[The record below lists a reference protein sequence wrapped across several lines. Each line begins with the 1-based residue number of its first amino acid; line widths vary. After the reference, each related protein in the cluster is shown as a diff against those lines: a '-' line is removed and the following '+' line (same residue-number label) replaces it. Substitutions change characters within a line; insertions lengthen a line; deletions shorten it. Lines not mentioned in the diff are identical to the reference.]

1 MKKVFLKKDREK
13 LWLSGHPWIYSGA
26 VDKIEQNII
35 PGSIVEVF
43 NHKNEFIGY
52 GHYNKN
58 SKIIVRM
65 LEHDKNVS
73 IDANWYNQKI
83 KQAYEL
89 RMGLNIDSNAFRLIH
104 SESDFLPG
112 LIIDYFNGYVILQI
126 STLGM
131 ERDKE
136 FVIQALI
143 NNIPNLKGIYEKSE
157 GDGRKLEGLPEKTQ
171 ILWGEIPDTIEI
183 FERNANFIID
193 LKGQKTGFYSDQREN
208 RILLGNLSKGK
219 NFLDVCSYTGGFSV
233 HAMSNGANSATLI
246 DISEDALN
254 VAKENLKK
262 HINVEFIKGNIFD
275 ILRVLIKEGRK
286 WDVVS
291 LDPPKLAP
299 NKRDLEKA
307 LKAYKDIILNGIKL
321 TNNGGLL
328 AIYSCSGAVSSS
340 DLRMALAYAVKDAGV
355 KATIVHQ
362 LHQSSCHPISV
373 SVPETEYLKGFL
385 VRIIY

>member
-183 FERNANFIID
+183 FEGNANFIID

-262 HINVEFIKGNIFD
+262 HINVDFIKGNIFD

>member
-131 ERDKE
+131 EKDKE
-136 FVIQALI
+136 FIIQALI

-183 FERNANFIID
+183 FEGNANFIID

-355 KATIVHQ
+355 KATIVYQ

-385 VRIIY
+385 VRVIY

>member
-112 LIIDYFNGYVILQI
+112 LIIDYFNDYVILQI

-136 FVIQALI
+136 FIIQALI

-183 FERNANFIID
+183 FEGNTNFIID

-262 HINVEFIKGNIFD
+262 HINVDFIKGNIFD

>member
-65 LEHDKNVS
+65 LEHDKTVS

-136 FVIQALI
+136 FIIQALI

-183 FERNANFIID
+183 FEGNANFIID

-262 HINVEFIKGNIFD
+262 HINVDFIKGNIFD

-355 KATIVHQ
+355 KATIIHQ

>member
-65 LEHDKNVS
+65 LEHDKTVS

-136 FVIQALI
+136 FIIQALI

-183 FERNANFIID
+183 FEGNANFIID

-355 KATIVHQ
+355 KATIVYQ

>member
-183 FERNANFIID
+183 FEGNANFIID

-262 HINVEFIKGNIFD
+262 YINVEFIKGNIFD

-286 WDVVS
+286 WDVVN

>member
-136 FVIQALI
+136 FIIQALI

-183 FERNANFIID
+183 FEGNANFIID

-340 DLRMALAYAVKDAGV
+340 DLRMALAYAVKDSGV

-385 VRIIY
+385 VRVIY

>member
-183 FERNANFIID
+183 FEGNANFIID

-355 KATIVHQ
+355 KATIVYQ

-385 VRIIY
+385 VRVIY

>member
-65 LEHDKNVS
+65 LEHDKTVS

-183 FERNANFIID
+183 FEGNANFIID

-262 HINVEFIKGNIFD
+262 YINVEFIKGNIFD

>member
-26 VDKIEQNII
+26 VNKIEQNII

-65 LEHDKNVS
+65 LEHDKTVS

-183 FERNANFIID
+183 FEGNANFIID

>member
-136 FVIQALI
+136 FIIQALI

-183 FERNANFIID
+183 FEGNANFIID

-355 KATIVHQ
+355 KATIVYQ

>member
-65 LEHDKNVS
+65 LEHDKTVS

-183 FERNANFIID
+183 FEGNANFIID

-355 KATIVHQ
+355 KATIIHQ

>member
-89 RMGLNIDSNAFRLIH
+89 RMELNIDSNAFRLIH

-183 FERNANFIID
+183 FEGNANFIID

>member
-26 VDKIEQNII
+26 VNKIEQNII

-65 LEHDKNVS
+65 LEHDKTVS

-183 FERNANFIID
+183 FEGNANFIID

-262 HINVEFIKGNIFD
+262 YINVEFIKGNIFD

>member
-136 FVIQALI
+136 FIIQALI

-183 FERNANFIID
+183 FEGSANFIID

>member
-136 FVIQALI
+136 FIIQALI

-183 FERNANFIID
+183 FEGNANFIID

-355 KATIVHQ
+355 KATIAHQ

-385 VRIIY
+385 VRVIY

>member
-112 LIIDYFNGYVILQI
+112 LIIDYFNSYVILQI

-183 FERNANFIID
+183 FEGNANFIID

>member
-35 PGSIVEVF
+35 PGNIVEVF

-136 FVIQALI
+136 FIIQALI

-183 FERNANFIID
+183 FEGNANFIID

-262 HINVEFIKGNIFD
+262 HINVDFIKGNIFD

>member
-65 LEHDKNVS
+65 LEHDKTVS

-136 FVIQALI
+136 FIIQALI

-183 FERNANFIID
+183 FEGNANFIID

-262 HINVEFIKGNIFD
+262 YINVEFIKGNIFD

-286 WDVVS
+286 WDVVN

>member
-13 LWLSGHPWIYSGA
+13 LWLNGHPWIYSGA

-35 PGSIVEVF
+35 PGSIIEVF

-136 FVIQALI
+136 FIIQALI

-183 FERNANFIID
+183 FEGNANFIID

-233 HAMSNGANSATLI
+233 HAISNGANSATLI

>member
-65 LEHDKNVS
+65 LEHDKTVS

-136 FVIQALI
+136 FIIQALI

-171 ILWGEIPDTIEI
+171 ILWREIPDTIEI
-183 FERNANFIID
+183 FEGNANFIID

-385 VRIIY
+385 VRVIY

>member
-65 LEHDKNVS
+65 LEHDKTVS

-183 FERNANFIID
+183 FEGNANFIID

-355 KATIVHQ
+355 KATIIHQ

-385 VRIIY
+385 VRVIY

>member
-136 FVIQALI
+136 FIIQALI

-183 FERNANFIID
+183 FEGNANFIID

-385 VRIIY
+385 VRVIY

>member
-126 STLGM
+126 LTLGM

-136 FVIQALI
+136 FIIQALI

-183 FERNANFIID
+183 FEGNANFIID

>member
-65 LEHDKNVS
+65 LEHDKTVS

-136 FVIQALI
+136 FIIQALI

-183 FERNANFIID
+183 FEGNANFIID

>member
-112 LIIDYFNGYVILQI
+112 LIIDYFNDYVILQI

-136 FVIQALI
+136 FIIQALI

-183 FERNANFIID
+183 FEGNANFIID

-340 DLRMALAYAVKDAGV
+340 DLRMALAYAVKDSGV
-355 KATIVHQ
+355 KATIVYQ

>member
-65 LEHDKNVS
+65 LEHDKTVS

-136 FVIQALI
+136 FIIQALI

-183 FERNANFIID
+183 FEGNANFIID

-275 ILRVLIKEGRK
+275 ILRVLIKEGGK

-385 VRIIY
+385 VRVIY

>member
-13 LWLSGHPWIYSGA
+13 LWLNGHPWIYSGA

-136 FVIQALI
+136 FIIQALI

-183 FERNANFIID
+183 FEGNANFIID

-385 VRIIY
+385 VRVIY

>member
-183 FERNANFIID
+183 FEGNANFIID

-262 HINVEFIKGNIFD
+262 YINVEFIKGNIFD

-385 VRIIY
+385 VRVIY

>member
-65 LEHDKNVS
+65 LEHDKTVS

-136 FVIQALI
+136 FIIQALI

-183 FERNANFIID
+183 FEGNANFIID

-275 ILRVLIKEGRK
+275 ILRILIKEGRK

-385 VRIIY
+385 VRVIY

>member
-136 FVIQALI
+136 FIIQALI

-183 FERNANFIID
+183 FEGNANFIID

-321 TNNGGLL
+321 TNNSGLL